1 MHRTNKTDIRTQ
13 EKLRCKDNV
22 SSGYKLIY
30 REERNVIRITAMAY
44 YFGGMAIVITLIIMA
59 YLFYDIF
66 VLKTPKDFYHKL
78 SIYKSR
84 SLSKLDIFDL
94 LCVAMLIAVVLV
106 KCSKIIP
113 LRIYHNS
120 KEKLYK
126 VVFVNNLLKKGE
138 LVTFAEGT
146 AVPVFKP
153 KETGNTLFYVNNR
166 MILLDEESFPV
177 PYQREN
183 MIRKT

>member
-1 MHRTNKTDIRTQ
+1 
-13 EKLRCKDNV
+13 
-22 SSGYKLIY
+22 
-30 REERNVIRITAMAY
+30 MAY
-44 YFGGMAIVITLIIMA
+44 YGGGIGTVITLIIIA

-66 VLKTPKDFYHKL
+66 VLKTPEKDSYRDFSHFTL
-78 SIYKSR
+78 R
-84 SLSKLDIFDL
+84 PLSKLNIFDL
-94 LCVAMLIAVVLV
+94 LCIVMLGTVVLV

-126 VVFVNNLLKKGE
+126 VVFVNNILKKGE

-146 AVPVFKP
+146 AIPVFKP
-153 KETGNTLFYVNNR
+153 KETGNILFYVNNH

-177 PYQREN
+177 PYQREQ
-183 MIRKT
+183 MIHKAT